1 MFQVRYVV
9 LKDVF
14 EEGFVRNYQGGIS
27 VWLLVV
33 FKTKTRV
40 YIGEQVEECPP
51 ETFVLYPPRYPI
63 HYEGMEGEH
72 REAWIQFASNDSY
85 LVEPFV
91 PFGRPTPLI
100 NPYDFEA
107 IMRVLA
113 YENIAGY
120 CSRESSMEALM
131 RLIVNK
137 IHDSY
142 LEQNEVCTD
151 SRLTRLRSEIYQHPN
166 WDWNIRMMSERVFI
180 SESRLH
186 TIYKA
191 AFHITCMNDVIMSR
205 IQYAQNL
212 LECTEKSIS
221 EIAVDCGYH
230 GNEHFCRQFKEK
242 TGLTPGQYREKNS
255 LFKRANEE

>member
-1 MFQVRYVV
+1 MFQVKYVV
-9 LKDVF
+9 LNDF
-14 EEGFVRNYQGGIS
+14 SEEGFARDYQGGLS
-27 VWLLVV
+27 VWFLVV

-40 YIGEQVEECPP
+40 YVGERAEECPP
-51 ETFVLYPPRYPI
+51 DTFVLYPPKHPI
-63 HYEGMEGEH
+63 HYESIEGAHQEM
-72 REAWIQFASNDSY
+72 WIQFLSNDSY
-85 LVEPFV
+85 LEEPFV

-120 CSRESSMEALM
+120 RSRESSMEALM

-137 IHDSY
+137 MHDSY
-142 LEQNEVCTD
+142 LAQSDVRTD
-151 SRLTRLRSEIYQHPN
+151 SRLMKLRSEIYLHPN
-166 WDWNIRMMSERVFI
+166 WDWTIRKMAERVYI

-186 TIYKA
+186 TMYKA

-212 LECTEKSIS
+212 LECTEKAIS

-255 LFKRANEE
+255 LFNKKEM